1 MARFHSAH
9 TFYGESR
16 YDLTAE
22 LFPPQ
27 IDNTAPKKALPE
39 IQACVN
45 RQVVCGRSIPLQYG
59 FVPGFKVD
67 DKEISPPFHVFWR
80 DGVHILYR
88 A

>member
-22 LFPPQ
+22 LFPPR
-27 IDNTAPKKALPE
+27 INDAAPEAALPE
-39 IQACVN
+39 IQVSVN
-45 RQVVCGRSIPLQYG
+45 RQVVCGRHIPLQYG
-59 FVPGFKVD
+59 FVPGFSIGEQ
-67 DKEISPPFHVFWR
+67 EISPPFHVYWR
-80 DGVHILYR
+80 DGVHVLYR